1 MHSEWAPSNKRSGFT
16 IVELLI
22 VIVVIGIL
30 AAITIVSFNGVS
42 SRARVAAVQSDL
54 ESGAKT
60 LEAAKFDPAANEQ
73 YPADLTTAG
82 LKASSGT
89 TLQYSSSNA
98 GSASSYCL
106 TATNATLTYSISS
119 LNTKPQVGTC
129 VMNLFPN
136 SSFEVDSAGWG
147 QLAAGLTVTNAWAS
161 SGSNSLQVKPNS
173 TGAAY
178 SLALANTSY
187 MVPGKTYTLSATINI
202 PVAQSGTTDA
212 LVRRLSFG
220 YTSGGTARSVTS
232 AAGAATGV
240 SRLSLTVA
248 LPSDATGL
256 SWSIYNGATSSAA
269 NVMYVDSVMA
279 TEGSTLANYG
289 DGSSTGWGWN
299 GAAFSSQSMGP
310 AL

>member
-1 MHSEWAPSNKRSGFT
+1 MQIKWAPSVKRSGFT

-73 YPADLTTAG
+73 YPADVTTAG
-82 LKASSGT
+82 LRASSGT
-89 TLQYSSSNA
+89 TFQYSSSNA
-98 GSASSYCL
+98 GAGSSYCL
-106 TATNATLTYSISS
+106 TATNAALTYFISS

-136 SSFEVDSAGWG
+136 GSFETDAAGWG
-147 QLAAGLTVTNAWAS
+147 QLAAVLSVTNGWAS

-173 TGAAY
+173 VGAAY
-178 SLALANTSY
+178 SLANTNASY

-202 PVAQSGTTDA
+202 PVAQTGTLDA
-212 LVRRLSFG
+212 LARRMSFS
-220 YTSGGTARSVTS
+220 YTSGGSTRSVTS
-232 AAGAATGV
+232 AAGATTGV
-240 SRLSLTVA
+240 SRISLTVT
-248 LPSDATGL
+248 LPSDATGM

-269 NVMYVDSVMA
+269 NVMYIDNVMA
-279 TEGSTLANYG
+279 TEGTTLYTYG
-289 DGSSTGWGWN
+289 DGSLPGWSWN
-299 GAAFSSQSMGP
+299 GTAFSSQSMGP